1 MSAKRGTGRKATTV
15 RKGVPEL
22 LLSNA
27 TPIYVQLIMHFRHQI
42 ESGKWQVGETIPTL
56 ESLAAGFGV
65 TRATVRQAIGFL
77 QREGLL
83 NSRRGRGTTVIATPR
98 RSLWQQL
105 PDAWDELVR
114 SSDSIEGDV
123 LDLAQPIRLPESP
136 QTEHGI
142 LAPNYHVV
150 RRLLKREGIP
160 YLVGT
165 SYIDRRIIDE
175 VGLAA
180 LQKGSIYRA
189 IAMSR
194 RSRAVRGDQTL
205 TLGTADAETAY
216 LLEIPLNAAIVTMVR
231 WVVDQNGTLIYQ
243 SEGQFRSDFVQA
255 SRRLK

>member
-1 MSAKRGTGRKATTV
+1 MSTKRSASKKAKGA
-15 RKGVPEL
+15 PESI
-22 LLSNA
+22 LSSA

-42 ESGKWQVGETIPTL
+42 ESGKWRVGETIPTL
-56 ESLAAGFGV
+56 DELAKSFGV
-65 TRATVRQAIGFL
+65 TRATVRQAVGFL

-83 NSRRGRGTTVIATPR
+83 NSRRGRGTTVVATPR
-98 RSLWQQL
+98 RSLWQEL
-105 PDAWDELVR
+105 PNSWDELVR
-114 SSDSIEGDV
+114 FADTIEGDV
-123 LDLAQPIRLPESP
+123 LELAQPIRLPESP
-136 QTEHGI
+136 QVEHGI

-165 SYIDRRIIDE
+165 SYIDRRIVDE

-194 RSRAVRGDQTL
+194 RSRPVRGDQTL
-205 TLGTADAETAY
+205 TLGTADAEVAY
-216 LLEIPLNAAIVTMVR
+216 LLEIPLNAPIVTVVR

-255 SRRLK
+255 SRRLR